1 MMTGFLAEEN
11 LTGRAQKNVR
21 KILDVIKK
29 SVSANAGKTDCP
41 DAPDARLV
49 SSALPD
55 TGHGKDACFWNTK
68 QDGAQRT
75 AFQSR
80 EKGGRY
86 ARPRLY
92 SGGCPAGSVCGGGA
106 GEDPLFVQQP
116 AAWKSFSRFFI
127 RMKIS
132 VCPVSGIRLA
142 G

>member
-1 MMTGFLAEEN
+1 MFLEH
-11 LTGRAQKNVR
+11 
-21 KILDVIKK
+21 KK
-29 SVSANAGKTDCP
+29 
-41 DAPDARLV
+41 
-49 SSALPD
+49 
-55 TGHGKDACFWNTK
+55 
-68 QDGAQRT
+68 DGAPRT

-92 SGGCPAGSVCGGGA
+92 SGGSPA

-116 AAWKSFSRFFI
+116 AAWKSVSRFFI